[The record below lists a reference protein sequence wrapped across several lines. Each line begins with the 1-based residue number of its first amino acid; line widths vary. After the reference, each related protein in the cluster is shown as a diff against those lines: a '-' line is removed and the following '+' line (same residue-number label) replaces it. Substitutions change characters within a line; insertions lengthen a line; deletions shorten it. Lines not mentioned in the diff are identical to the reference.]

1 MDYKFGLT
9 VKHRCP
15 YLDDQEQQ
23 NIILTEPE
31 ELDDHVVSQ
40 LNVNGFRRSGAIMYR
55 PHCGDCTACESS
67 RIVLSE
73 YKMNRS
79 QKRCVKANP
88 DVSIRVIDSISSD
101 PYFEL
106 YERYIAERHADGDM
120 YPASRETYD
129 EFLKPSEFTHYLELT
144 LCDQVIGVMV
154 YDVLYDG
161 LSAVY
166 SFFEPELSSRGLG
179 KLLILALINLA
190 TSVRKPY
197 VYLGYAVDECT
208 KMQYKLDF
216 KPQERFKNNQWIPI

>member
-1 MDYKFGLT
+1 
-9 VKHRCP
+9 
-15 YLDDQEQQ
+15 
-23 NIILTEPE
+23 
-31 ELDDHVVSQ
+31 
-40 LNVNGFRRSGAIMYR
+40 MYR
-55 PHCGDCTACESS
+55 PHCGDCRACESS
-67 RIVLSE
+67 RIILSE

-79 QKRCVKANP
+79 QKRCVKANS
-88 DVSIRVIDSISSD
+88 DVSIRVIDSINSD
-101 PYFEL
+101 RYFEL

-129 EFLKPSEFTHYLELT
+129 EFLKASEFTRYLELT
-144 LCDQVIGVMV
+144 LCDEVIGVMV

-166 SFFEPELSSRGLG
+166 SFFEPQLSSRGLG
-179 KLLILALINLA
+179 KLMILALIDLA

-197 VYLGYAVDECT
+197 VYLGYAVDQCT